1 MRKKLLFI
9 VNLLTIAL
17 SIFCLPLQTFAD
29 WGDLDTS
36 FGFLGAAI
44 DQITDHTPRN
54 VAIQPDGKI
63 LVTGYKTN
71 VFGAE
76 GFFLRR
82 YLSDGQLDTA
92 FGKNGAAIGPE
103 SNSFRTL
110 YRGERIAVQADGR
123 IAVVGRAN
131 GYYAVWQFSA
141 GGRRDDSF
149 GQDGLRILNRYPINN
164 DTSPELNIQRGK
176 LLVTIRKIVDGGSRL
191 ALLRLTT
198 SGTNDGTFGNSGE
211 ALTDLRGDQGC
222 GTVVE
227 PDAKI
232 TIGGMGFDTTNK
244 VLERKLSNGQTDLS
258 FSPTPSTTVGF
269 VGTGLVRLA
278 NDKYTMRVFN
288 LASNGT
294 VTLIL
299 DKYSSTGVFEGGV
312 GLYNSPSSARCPDL
326 FANQND
332 GKLVVSNGE
341 FIFRLSS
348 DLDTGTLEKYDCS
361 NIDGVSS
368 YHAAIQSDDKMVAAG
383 SYNNYLILVRVLP
396 N

>member
-1 MRKKLLFI
+1 MRKRLLFI
-9 VNLLTIAL
+9 VNLLTIVL
-17 SIFCLPLQTFAD
+17 SIFCQPLQIFAD

-36 FGFLGAAI
+36 FGFQGAAV
-44 DQITDHTPRN
+44 DQITGHAPRN

-63 LVTGYKTN
+63 LVTGYKTTP
-71 VFGAE
+71 FGGE

-92 FGKNGAAIGPE
+92 FGTNGAAIGPE
-103 SNSFRTL
+103 SNFLRTL
-110 YRGERIAVQADGR
+110 YRGERIAVQANGR
-123 IAVVGRAN
+123 IAVVGTAN

-141 GGRRDDSF
+141 SGRRDDSF
-149 GQDGLRILNRYPINN
+149 GRDGLRILNRYPINDN
-164 DTSPELNIQRGK
+164 TSPELNIQSGK
-176 LLVTIRKIVDGGSRL
+176 LLVTIRKMVAGDARV

-211 ALTDLRGDQGC
+211 ALTDLLGYAGW
-222 GTVVE
+222 GTFVE
-227 PDAKI
+227 PDEKI
-232 TIGGMGFDTTNK
+232 TIGGQRFGTANK

-258 FSPTPSTTVGF
+258 FSPTLSPTLGF
-269 VGTGLVRLA
+269 VGPGLVRLA
-278 NDKYTMRVFN
+278 NDKYTLRVGN

-294 VTLIL
+294 VTFML
-299 DKYSSTGVFEGGV
+299 DKFSSAGVSEGGV
-312 GLYNSPSSARCPDL
+312 GLHNGPYSERCPDL

-332 GKLVVSNGE
+332 GKLVVSIGE

-348 DLDTGTLEKYDCS
+348 DFATFETYNCT
-361 NIDGVSS
+361 NIDGVTS